1 MKTSQLKSNWDYLLR
16 TFYSKELVT
25 IIWVCQRFKGRQE
38 VGKLYKEKKGQEF
51 CYVLNERYCWKKVGE
66 GRMRRSTSFVIGLG
80 STFDVLLL
88 VLSWKWGRNIKR
100 EEGCWQSLIMSWQ
113 FWMGWF
119 PGLVAVEIVGPS
131 SIAIYGLTKPTCIF
145 SLSFSIWY
153 TVVTTYGKNSYR
165 FIRF

>member
-16 TFYSKELVT
+16 TFYSKESHDHLSLPE
-25 IIWVCQRFKGRQE
+25 IQKQAGGRE
-38 VGKLYKEKKGQEF
+38 ALWGKKGQEF

-66 GRMRRSTSFVIGLG
+66 GLMRSRTSFMIGLG

-100 EEGCWQSLIMSWQ
+100 EEGCWQSSIMSWQ